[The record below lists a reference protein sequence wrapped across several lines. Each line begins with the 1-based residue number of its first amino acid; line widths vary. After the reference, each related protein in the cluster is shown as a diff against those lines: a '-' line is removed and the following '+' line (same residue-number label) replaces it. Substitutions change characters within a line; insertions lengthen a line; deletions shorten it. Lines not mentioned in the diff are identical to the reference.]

1 MLRRVEKAYLIL
13 KKRGLGTGLRDIL
26 TLLTGGQGQ
35 MNPNWMDEL
44 DFLLLPPSSERLEGR
59 ADGQTTINWL
69 VPDFGRASGGHINI
83 FRFVSMF
90 EAFGVDQRI
99 YIVGGVGGNPE
110 LIRDAARRTYF
121 SINTPFEMLDKPP
134 RLRDADIL
142 IASSWETAY
151 QARSISNVRHKYYM
165 VQDREDLF
173 FAEGS
178 FAEFARATYR
188 FGFTGLTA
196 GGWLADGLMKDFGMR
211 CFAFGFSYD
220 RDLYNHQPEQLK
232 RDGPKR
238 VFFYARPGTERR
250 GLELGILAL
259 ALVAQALPG
268 TQFVFAGV
276 AQQDWNLPFVPEYVG
291 VLRLDQLSELY
302 RSCDAA
308 LVLSHT
314 NLSLLPIELMA
325 SGCPVVS
332 NRGPQVEWMLN
343 TENCI
348 LCDPEPRALA
358 QAMVALLTDDQL
370 RDRLRTA
377 GIEFAQST
385 DWRLEAERLMNF
397 FRDDLGARP

>member
-1 MLRRVEKAYLIL
+1 MRRRAEKAYLIL
-13 KKRGLGTGLRDIL
+13 KKRGLVTGLWDIL
-26 TLLTGGQGQ
+26 RLVTGGQGQ
-35 MNPNWMDEL
+35 KNSNWMDEL
-44 DFLLLPPSSERLEGR
+44 DFLLLPPSSEKLEGK
-59 ADGQTTINWL
+59 ADNPTTINWL

-90 EAFGVDQRI
+90 EAFGADQRI

-121 SINTPFEMLDKPP
+121 SINTPFEMLDNPP
-134 RLRDADIL
+134 RVRDADIL

-151 QARSISNVRHKYYM
+151 QAHSISNARHKYYM

-196 GGWLADGLMKDFGMR
+196 GSWLADSLMKDFGMR
-211 CFAFGFSYD
+211 SFPFGFSYD
-220 RDLYNHQPEQLK
+220 RDLYRHQPEQLS
-232 RDGPKR
+232 RNGPKR

-250 GLELGILAL
+250 GLELGIFAL
-259 ALVAQALPG
+259 SLVAQALPE
-268 TQFVFAGV
+268 TQFVFAGM
-276 AQQDWNLPFVPEYVG
+276 AEQDWKLPFTPEYVG

-302 RSCDAA
+302 RGCDAA

-314 NLSLLPIELMA
+314 NLSLLPLELMA

-332 NRGPQVEWMLN
+332 NRGPNVEWMLN
-343 TENCI
+343 EANCI
-348 LCDPEPRALA
+348 LCDPEPRPLA
-358 QAMVALLTDDQL
+358 QAMIELLTDD
-370 RDRLRTA
+370 RLRERLRGA
-377 GIEFAQST
+377 GFAQTT

-397 FRDDLGARP
+397 FRDDLKARS